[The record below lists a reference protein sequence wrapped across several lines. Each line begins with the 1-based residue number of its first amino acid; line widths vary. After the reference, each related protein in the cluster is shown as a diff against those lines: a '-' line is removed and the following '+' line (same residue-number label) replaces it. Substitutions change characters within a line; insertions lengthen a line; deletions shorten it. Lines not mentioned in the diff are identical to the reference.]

1 MTVRKYCKNFFVCGK
16 LHLYYF
22 LKVKKP
28 KKLPDGPF
36 SFFFSFFFF
45 FFTVRGKIRNYC
57 GKECKLVCK

>member
-1 MTVRKYCKNFFVCGK
+1 MTVRKYCKNYFVCGK

-22 LKVKKP
+22 LKVKKT
-28 KKLPDGPF
+28 KNCLMTTF
-36 SFFFSFFFF
+36 LFFFFLLF